1 MRFEGENSF
10 FDATNPRARD
20 YVWKLCKK
28 NYYDYGIKV
37 FWLDEAEPEF
47 STYDY
52 DNYRYFAGPVTRVGN
67 IYPQLYARTFYDG
80 QMAAG
85 METAVNLLRCAWAG
99 SQRYGALVW
108 SGDVHSDWETFR
120 RQLCAGLNMGIAGI
134 PWWTTDI
141 GGFNGGDPQDPAFR
155 QLLVRW
161 FQWGTFCPVMRLHG
175 DRSPQTP
182 LTHADGSPTMATGA
196 DNEIWSFGDENTPIL
211 EKYIRLREKMRPYIR
226 ELMKEAHEL
235 GRPVIRPLFYEFP
248 GDRTCWNLQEQ
259 YMFGSDLLVAPIVY
273 EDTYEREVYLPEGAG
288 WQLLYDGSEFAG
300 GQTVKV
306 SAEIG
311 QIPVFIRDGRRSEL
325 IGGI

>member
-1 MRFEGENSF
+1 M
-10 FDATNPRARD
+10 
-20 YVWKLCKK
+20 
-28 NYYDYGIKV
+28 

-235 GRPVIRPLFYEFP
+235 GRPVIRPMFYEFP

-259 YMFGSDLLVAPIVY
+259 YMFGGDLLVAPIVY

-288 WQLLYDGSEFAG
+288 WQLLYDGNEFAG